1 MFTGLPLILVA
12 ILVSGA
18 AYGQDDDPPFP
29 IEAGMRAWGTAIHSG
44 DPKINLI
51 NPGSNGASLNGPGF
65 GTPSGNI
72 CANIYAF
79 SPDEQLISCCSCLIT
94 PNGLASLSVTTDLLG
109 NTLRGIRPNSVV
121 VKLIATIAG
130 TGGTGTS
137 CTNSA
142 ALAGTPAFK
151 ITNTGLVAWGVGIH
165 VAPVTG
171 TFAITE
177 VPFGTATLSKAE
189 RDSVTNRCANI
200 IGNGSTFGI
209 CRSCRVG
216 GLNAT
221 Q

>member
-109 NTLRGIRPNSVV
+109 NTLTGIRPNSVV

-165 VAPVTG
+165 VAPVAG
-171 TFAITE
+171 TFGVIKQE
-177 VPFGTATLSKAE
+177 QQEINCSSGEKA
-189 RDSVTNRCANI
+189 
-200 IGNGSTFGI
+200 
-209 CRSCRVG
+209 
-216 GLNAT
+216 
-221 Q
+221 

>member
-1 MFTGLPLILVA
+1 MFTKVPLILAA
-12 ILVSGA
+12 ILTSA
-18 AYGQDDDPPFP
+18 AAFGQDDDPPLP
-29 IEAGMRAWGTAIHSG
+29 LESGLLAWTTAIQTG

-51 NPGSNGASLNGPGF
+51 NPGSIGAPLNGPGF

-79 SPDEQLISCCSCLIT
+79 SPDEQLISCCSCLVT
-94 PNGLASLSVTTDLLG
+94 PNGLASLSVTTDLLS
-109 NTLRGIRPNSVV
+109 NTLTGIRPNSVV

-130 TGGTGTS
+130 TGGTGTN

-142 ALAGTPAFK
+142 ALAGAPGFR
-151 ITNTGLVAWGVGIH
+151 ITNTGLLAWGVGIH
-165 VAPVTG
+165 AAPVAG
-171 TFAITE
+171 TFGITE
-177 VPFGTATLSKAE
+177 VPFGKATLSKAE
-189 RDSVTNRCANI
+189 RDSVTNRCTNI